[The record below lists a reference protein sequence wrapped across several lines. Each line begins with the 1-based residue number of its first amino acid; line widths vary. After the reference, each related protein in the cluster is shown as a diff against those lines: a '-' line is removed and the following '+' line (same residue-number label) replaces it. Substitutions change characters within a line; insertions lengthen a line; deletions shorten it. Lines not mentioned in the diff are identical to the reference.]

1 MNKEDICK
9 QLLDLLSGEF
19 RQVRNLTRTIA
30 LDPNTPVAD
39 RAAWTAAAKQL
50 FEAEF
55 KINIA
60 LSSLEE

>member
-1 MNKEDICK
+1 MNKEDVCK
-9 QLLDLLSGEF
+9 QILDLLSGEF
-19 RQVRNLTRTIA
+19 RLVRNLTRTMA

-39 RAAWTAAAKQL
+39 RAAWTAAAKRL